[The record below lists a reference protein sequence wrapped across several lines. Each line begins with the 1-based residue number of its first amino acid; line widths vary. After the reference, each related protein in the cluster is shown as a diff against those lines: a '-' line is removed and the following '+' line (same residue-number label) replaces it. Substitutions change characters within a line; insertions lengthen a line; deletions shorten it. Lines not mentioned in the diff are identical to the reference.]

1 MSFFSTYAFY
11 SLYSPYFRGCSWR
24 RGWGVGGKILIISCS
39 WAWVSLSKA
48 RAWGDTGTGGF
59 RKSDMSGELYLT
71 SGFGRPPPPPFLF
84 PSSSPALQLNYL
96 NILGSV
102 SLQLTGELKWDIKTI
117 LERFVLIND
126 NSFQTEICFTR
137 IDNSLHLFFL

>member
-1 MSFFSTYAFY
+1 MHSIVSIVFIFVDV
-11 SLYSPYFRGCSWR
+11 LKGE
-24 RGWGVGGKILIISCS
+24 GGEWGVKFLSFHAVELESPWARPVHEGIQELGGSENPICLGSYILLP
-39 WAWVSLSKA
+39 VLV
-48 RAWGDTGTGGF
+48 D
-59 RKSDMSGELYLT
+59 
-71 SGFGRPPPPPFLF
+71 PPPPFLF